1 MALGARAGGAAD
13 AVDVVRRVHRKV
25 VIDDELYPLHVD
37 TARGDVG
44 GDEYAI
50 FAVLKPFESFTP
62 LRERTVAV
70 NLRRR
75 VSHRS
80 DGAHDAL
87 RAVFGAG
94 EYERR
99 ARVITENF
107 FKQASLVL

>member
-37 TARGDVG
+37 TARGDVC

-50 FAVLKPFESFTP
+50 FAVLKAFESFTP

-94 EYERR
+94 EHERR
-99 ARVITENF
+99 AGIIT
-107 FKQASLVL
+107 KDLLQKT